1 MWNDLRSD
9 ESAERGTGRLSG
21 VGKLQVLANGSL
33 LGVLESDGREGLDVE
48 VGAFGAGLD
57 ELSGE
62 GEDGAGL
69 ESSVESGGDGL
80 GAGCDADESLV
91 AGLDSDD
98 GTSGGEDVGRVDERS
113 GTEVGRDT
121 DGLKDTGGLDHGVGA
136 GKGGVEVV
144 LAWLD
149 GLCAGSCDGGLES
162 SDVGGLS
169 LANTHEGLDLTF
181 TQTESHEVG
190 HGELGETLLVV
201 FRFEMLGGQSAA
213 VTVRSS
219 SL

>member
-1 MWNDLRSD
+1 M
-9 ESAERGTGRLSG
+9 G
-21 VGKLQVLANGSL
+21 
-33 LGVLESDGREGLDVE
+33 
-48 VGAFGAGLD
+48 
-57 ELSGE
+57 GE
-62 GEDGAGL
+62 GEDSAGL
-69 ESSVESGGDGL
+69 ESSVESGGNGL
-80 GAGCDADESLV
+80 GAGCDTDEGLV
-91 AGLDSDD
+91 TGLDSED
-98 GTSGGEDVGRVDERS
+98 GTSGGQDVGGVDERS

-149 GLCAGSCDGGLES
+149 GLCTGSCDGGLKS

-169 LANTHEGLDLTF
+169 LSNTHQRLDLAF

-201 FRFEMLGGQSAA
+201 FRFEMLGGQSA
-213 VTVRSS
+213 VVLVRSR
-219 SL
+219 SLWLLIRSYLQVEDVDIAQCCCCGRCSGSG